1 MGERLD
7 MGQMFL
13 YLRGLIEGGQHSLV
27 TRVGIRR
34 IVKSTS
40 EAIRFLRRKTTA
52 TININNKIP
61 LILILRKIQEVTPIS
76 KMYTEVV
83 VDNLHK
89 LHYR

>member
-1 MGERLD
+1 MDGTV
-7 MGQMFL
+7 
-13 YLRGLIEGGQHSLV
+13 ISLNK
-27 TRVGIRR
+27 R
-34 IVKSTS
+34 
-40 EAIRFLRRKTTA
+40 